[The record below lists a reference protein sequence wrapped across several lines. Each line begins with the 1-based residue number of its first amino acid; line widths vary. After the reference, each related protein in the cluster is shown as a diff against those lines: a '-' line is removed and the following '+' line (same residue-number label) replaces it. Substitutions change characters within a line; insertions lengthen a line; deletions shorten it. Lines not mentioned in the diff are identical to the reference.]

1 LRKAVADFI
10 KYFDFLKQIVLRDL
24 KKKYYKSVLGVLW
37 TILNPLFMTIIITLV
52 FSHLFKRSIDHYP
65 IYYLC
70 GTLLFSFNS
79 GSTRQALHTMIAN
92 NGFLRKIYV
101 PKYMFC
107 LSNISVNFVDLF
119 FSLIVLLGAMLVTGV
134 PFTWKLLYIPVPVC
148 LTLLFTIGLSLVL
161 TTYGVFFRDLNHL
174 YGIFVTAWTYLTP
187 LFYPI
192 TAIPEQFRVLYNLNP
207 MYIYITIMRTLVLD
221 AEWPSVYMLL
231 LGTLYSVVML
241 AVGIWVFRK
250 NQDKF
255 FLYI

>member
-1 LRKAVADFI
+1 MRKAVADFI

-207 MYIYITIMRTLVLD
+207 MYIYITIMRTLVLA